1 MAHRRGGREIL
12 KDPHIGAFGVIR
24 LCGYF
29 LLSFA
34 LWTTL
39 AAPVGKELCLSFC
52 LSPVPVRLGRWRGS
66 RWQSIRA
73 WLIPLPPP
81 QTGSGWLGFCSWVR
95 RGPGGIVCW
104 KSLAGGAM
112 VLAALLVFWDYWR
125 RSRKYFGGLSGDLA
139 GWFLQRVEL
148 WMLAAVWIV
157 EWGAHLL

>member
-1 MAHRRGGREIL
+1 MDHAGRPGG
-12 KDPHIGAFGVIR
+12 KGA
-24 LCGYF
+24 LPE
-29 LLSFA
+29 LLSQ
-34 LWTTL
+34 
-39 AAPVGKELCLSFC
+39 PVS
-52 LSPVPVRLGRWRGS
+52 VRLGGGELAKHSGLAYTFATAADRKRV
-66 RWQSIRA
+66 A
-73 WLIPLPPP
+73 WILLLA
-81 QTGSGWLGFCSWVR
+81 GVGL
-95 RGPGGIVCW
+95 GGIVCW